1 MASRKDQRRTQYLV
15 GLFVLGSGIVLL
27 ASLFVISVSEGLMRR
42 KATLFSDFGSVSG
55 LKENAVVQLAGKEI
69 GSVRGIEFVSR
80 QYTCN
85 PISEDFGAGRTD
97 DCQADLFCA
106 QTSGEGLCAQLEE
119 FTKDPNDYEPCDG
132 SCDEDG
138 YVCVTQPFR
147 KRYPRVRWSGRDG
160 WCVPFRTTHQRVE
173 VRMEVYSDSMEYIRR
188 DSRSTISSA
197 GVLGDQLVN
206 ITVGRGEQVPDG
218 GSIQSNLS
226 LFEEL
231 LTFKDRFDAII
242 DNVNRS
248 LVGIAEFGE
257 ALSSDETKRSV
268 QGIIANVET
277 ISRQVADGEGV
288 VGGLISDPEYKEEF
302 ARTLSSVQQSAK
314 SLEGTLRQIDQQID
328 PALRSVKGAAQSL
341 GELSDLA
348 KDPNNPAL
356 VSRLFNDPKLAADIQ
371 LAIGDATVAIG
382 TTKEALQ
389 DVQELVAEV
398 SRAISAGEGTL
409 GKLIKDPKAYDDLVK
424 ALGNIE
430 RNNVVKKMVRFLYE
444 QEEASDGGRPASSDA
459 AP

>member
-1 MASRKDQRRTQYLV
+1 
-15 GLFVLGSGIVLL
+15 
-27 ASLFVISVSEGLMRR
+27 
-42 KATLFSDFGSVSG
+42 
-55 LKENAVVQLAGKEI
+55 
-69 GSVRGIEFVSR
+69 
-80 QYTCN
+80 
-85 PISEDFGAGRTD
+85 
-97 DCQADLFCA
+97 
-106 QTSGEGLCAQLEE
+106 
-119 FTKDPNDYEPCDG
+119 
-132 SCDEDG
+132 
-138 YVCVTQPFR
+138 
-147 KRYPRVRWSGRDG
+147 
-160 WCVPFRTTHQRVE
+160 
-173 VRMEVYSDSMEYIRR
+173 MEVYSDSMEYIRR